1 MLQRFILNVIIF
13 ILWLISFLPM
23 AVIIRMSQLLQKI
36 CYAMGKNNYSRFLA
50 KKYHVARVNLRLCF
64 PDKSSQ
70 QVEALLQ
77 ANFTEALIAIFHYG
91 YVMSRS
97 KAAVIKKVKP
107 INWESVAANYHQQP
121 IILLA
126 PHFWGLD
133 IGASRNSIDFAAYS
147 MMHDDDNSVLREK
160 LKIARMRFMRER
172 GGEVFGRD
180 EGISKII
187 RRLRKDKICFYY
199 LPDIDLGETE
209 SIYLPFL
216 GHQHCAT
223 LTSLSRLTRLSG
235 AVVIPVIAVRE
246 GNNYLSICG
255 NPWENFPSGD
265 DYQDALRMNRF
276 VEEVV
281 RQYPEQYM
289 WDLQRFGTQPNQP
302 SGALYHQG

>member
-1 MLQRFILNVIIF
+1 MLQRFILNLIIF

-23 AVIIRMSQLLQKI
+23 SVIIRLSQLFQKI
-36 CYAMGKNNYSRFLA
+36 CYTLGRNDCSIFLA

-64 PDKSSQ
+64 PEKSPVQ
-70 QVEALLQ
+70 IEALLQ
-77 ANFTEALIAIFHYG
+77 ANFTEALIAILHYG
-91 YVMSRS
+91 YVISRS
-97 KAAVIKKVKP
+97 KNAVIKKVKP
-107 INWESVAANYHQQP
+107 INWDVVAANYHKRP
-121 IILLA
+121 VILLV

-147 MMHDDDNSVLREK
+147 MMHDDNNSVLREK
-160 LKIARMRFMRER
+160 LKIARIRFMRER

-199 LPDIDLGETE
+199 LPDIDLGEAE

-223 LTSLSRLTRLSG
+223 LTSLSRLTHLSG

-246 GNNYLSICG
+246 GNKYLSICG
-255 NPWENFPSGD
+255 NPWENFPSGNE
-265 DYQDALRMNRF
+265 YEDALRMNQF

-289 WDLQRFGTQPNQP
+289 WDLQRFGTQPNQTY
-302 SGALYHQG
+302 GALYR

>member
-1 MLQRFILNVIIF
+1 MLQRFMLNVIIF

-23 AVIIRMSQLLQKI
+23 AVIIRISQLFQKI
-36 CYAMGKNNYSRFLA
+36 CYILGKNNCSTFLV

-64 PDKSSQ
+64 PEKSPQ

-97 KAAVIKKVKP
+97 KAAVIKKVKLV
-107 INWESVAANYHQQP
+107 NWESVVANYHQRP
-121 IILLA
+121 VILLV

-160 LKIARMRFMRER
+160 LKIARTRFMRER

-199 LPDIDLGETE
+199 LPDIDLGELE

-223 LTSLSRLTRLSG
+223 LTSLSRLTHLSG
-235 AVVIPVIAVRE
+235 AIVIPVIAVRE
-246 GNNYLSICG
+246 GNNYISTCG

-265 DYQDALRMNRF
+265 DYQDTLRMSQF
-276 VEEVV
+276 VEKVV

-302 SGALYHQG
+302 YGELYRQG

>member
-36 CYAMGKNNYSRFLA
+36 CYSMGKNNYSRFLA
-50 KKYHVARVNLRLCF
+50 KKYHVARVNLQLCF
-64 PDKSSQ
+64 PEKSPQ

-97 KAAVIKKVKP
+97 KAAIIKKVKP
-107 INWESVAANYHQQP
+107 INWESVAANYHQRP

-147 MMHDDDNSVLREK
+147 MMHDDNSVLREK
-160 LKIARMRFMRER
+160 LKIVRTRFMRER
-172 GGEVFGRD
+172 GGEVFGRE

-209 SIYLPFL
+209 SVFLPFL
-216 GHQHCAT
+216 GHRHCAT

-235 AVVIPVIAVRE
+235 AVVIPVFTIRKDHH
-246 GNNYLSICG
+246 YLSICD

-265 DYQDALRMNRF
+265 DYQDALRMNQF
-276 VEEVV
+276 VEEVI

-302 SGALYHQG
+302 YGALYHQG

>member
-36 CYAMGKNNYSRFLA
+36 CYGMGKNNYSRFLA

-64 PDKSSQ
+64 PEKSPL

-91 YVMSRS
+91 YVTSRS
-97 KAAVIKKVKP
+97 KAAVIKKVKS
-107 INWESVAANYHQQP
+107 INWGSVAANYHQRP
-121 IILLA
+121 VILLA

-133 IGASRNSIDFAAYS
+133 IAASRNSIDFAAYS
-147 MMHDDDNSVLREK
+147 MMHDDNSVLREK
-160 LKIARMRFMRER
+160 LKIARTRFMRER

-199 LPDIDLGETE
+199 LPDIDLGEAE

-223 LTSLSRLTRLSG
+223 LTSLSRLTYLSG
-235 AVVIPVIAVRE
+235 AVVIPVVAVRE
-246 GNNYLSICG
+246 GTNYLSICG
-255 NPWENFPSGD
+255 DPWENFPSGD
-265 DYQDALRMNRF
+265 DHQDALRMNQF

-289 WDLQRFGTQPNQP
+289 WDLQRFGTQPNQLP
-302 SGALYHQG
+302 GALYRQD